1 MRVSF
6 DLLEET
12 FTDKFRDIKIG
23 EFFGFQLA
31 SSQKWIGVKTR
42 ENKALVYNEEYKS
55 LPAIL
60 NFSPSEDVIA
70 YNTIITLRK
79 DRSMKECE

>member
-23 EFFGFQLA
+23 EFFGFQGT
-31 SSQKWIGVKTR
+31 SQVCAGVKIR
-42 ENKALVYNEEYKS
+42 EDEALVYGEECES
-55 LPAIL
+55 TPAIY
-60 NFSPSEDVIA
+60 NFSPSEDVMA
-70 YNTIITLRK
+70 YNAIITLRK
-79 DRSMKECE
+79 DRSMKKCE

>member
-6 DLLEET
+6 ELLEEN
-12 FTDKFRDIKIG
+12 FTDKFRDIKVG
-23 EFFGFQLA
+23 EFFGFQLT
-31 SSQKWIGVKTR
+31 SSQKCIGVKTR
-42 ENKALVYNEEYKS
+42 GNEALVYNEEYKS
-55 LPAIL
+55 LPAIY
-60 NFSPSEDVIA
+60 NFSPSEDVMA

>member
-23 EFFGFQLA
+23 EFFGFQLT
-31 SSQKWIGVKTR
+31 SS
-42 ENKALVYNEEYKS
+42 
-55 LPAIL
+55 
-60 NFSPSEDVIA
+60 
-70 YNTIITLRK
+70 
-79 DRSMKECE
+79 

>member
-23 EFFGFQLA
+23 EFFGIQGT
-31 SSQKWIGVKTR
+31 SQMCAGVKIR
-42 ENKALVYNEEYKS
+42 ENEALVYGEEPES
-55 LPAIL
+55 TPAIWK
-60 NFSPSEDVIA
+60 FSPSEDVIA
-70 YNTIITLRK
+70 YNAIITLRK
-79 DRSMKECE
+79 DRSIKECE

>member
-1 MRVSF
+1 VSF

-23 EFFGFQLA
+23 EFFGFQLT
-31 SSQKWIGVKTR
+31 SSQKCIGVKTR
-42 ENKALVYNEEYKS
+42 ENEALVYNEEYKS
-55 LPAIL
+55 LPAIY

-70 YNTIITLRK
+70 YNTVIALKK

>member
-6 DLLEET
+6 NLLEET

-23 EFFGFQLA
+23 EFFGFQLT
-31 SSQKWIGVKTR
+31 SSQKCIGVKTR
-42 ENKALVYNEEYKS
+42 ENEALVYNEEYKS
-55 LPAIL
+55 LPAIY
-60 NFSPSEDVIA
+60 NFSPSEDVMA
-70 YNTIITLRK
+70 YNTIITVGK

>member
-12 FTDKFRDIKIG
+12 FTDNFRDIKIG
-23 EFFGFQLA
+23 EFFGFQLTP
-31 SSQKWIGVKTR
+31 SQKCIGVKTR
-42 ENKALVYNEEYKS
+42 ENEALVYNEKYKS
-55 LPAIL
+55 LPAIY
-60 NFSPSEDVIA
+60 NFSPSEDVMA

-79 DRSMKECE
+79 DRSIKKCE

>member
-6 DLLEET
+6 NLLEET

-23 EFFGFQLA
+23 EFFGFQLT
-31 SSQKWIGVKTR
+31 SSQKCIGVKTR
-42 ENKALVYNEEYKS
+42 ENEALVYNEEYKS
-55 LPAIL
+55 LPAIY
-60 NFSPSEDVIA
+60 NFSPSEDVMA
-70 YNTIITLRK
+70 YNAIITLRK

>member
-12 FTDKFRDIKIG
+12 FTDNFRDIKIG

-31 SSQKWIGVKTR
+31 PSQKCIGVKTR
-42 ENKALVYNEEYKS
+42 ENEALVYNEEYKS
-55 LPAIL
+55 LPVIC
-60 NFSPSEDVIA
+60 NFSPSEDVMA

>member
-23 EFFGFQLA
+23 EFFGFQLT
-31 SSQKWIGVKTR
+31 SSQKCIGVKTR
-42 ENKALVYNEEYKS
+42 ENEALGITKS
-55 LPAIL
+55 ISRFLQYVTFLLQKMLWHIML
-60 NFSPSEDVIA
+60 
-70 YNTIITLRK
+70 
-79 DRSMKECE
+79 

>member
-6 DLLEET
+6 YLSEET

-23 EFFGFQLA
+23 EFFGFQLT
-31 SSQKWIGVKTR
+31 SSQKCIGVKTR
-42 ENKALVYNEEYKS
+42 ENEALVYNEEYKS
-55 LPAIL
+55 LPAIY

-79 DRSMKECE
+79 DRSMK